1 MARNA
6 TPNVWRWERAG
17 WLELRA
23 ACPGASAL
31 GLYHCSPAMEHENPT
46 SLSAAL
52 KPSALRAALIPR
64 RPVFGNPWDSTV
76 DMFACCVAVGV
87 VIPLLLFC
95 GGELMSLIFG
105 FGSRWHLGVFM
116 VASQVGIAGFMTIVG
131 RERTRLAVDVL
142 AITGWLLLGLVV
154 APILGLGLSTVAAI
168 VAYGILLL
176 AVFVYVLRFGRWQTA
191 FLQTASWPITW
202 SLMALFFAFCAYRL
216 ILYQ

>member
-1 MARNA
+1 
-6 TPNVWRWERAG
+6 
-17 WLELRA
+17 
-23 ACPGASAL
+23 
-31 GLYHCSPAMEHENPT
+31 
-46 SLSAAL
+46 
-52 KPSALRAALIPR
+52 
-64 RPVFGNPWDSTV
+64 
-76 DMFACCVAVGV
+76 
-87 VIPLLLFC
+87 
-95 GGELMSLIFG
+95 
-105 FGSRWHLGVFM
+105 
-116 VASQVGIAGFMTIVG
+116 G

-168 VAYGILLL
+168 VAYGVLLL